1 MKKRMLITAIVMV
14 VVLAVALTTS
24 SLAWFSATQN
34 DVTAANGTFTAA
46 TQSAENVNIAI
57 SKTTSGYA
65 ASCDLDK
72 PNISLMPVAL
82 KSKLNFDTESKISFN
97 SAKVT
102 GSYFDPSESMISD
115 SGDIN
120 LNDNDGSTDAANSDA
135 YAYRDTVYLVNYDSQ
150 NALSKLTIKLDTTL
164 TAAAEKTLP
173 IPVVLLKVS
182 RGTVGSSR
190 GTVGSWTNVGYI
202 VFVLDSTANPSANY
216 TVYDFVT
223 NMKGKTPLSAEVSTS
238 IVNRVTGS
246 TNATGTLATKN
257 ADGSFTASNNFTF
270 GNGLGVN
277 ATEICKIDVVMWFDG
292 EALSSGSQG
301 AAASFNLTFT
311 GSNA

>member
-72 PNISLMPVAL
+72 ANISLMPVAL
-82 KSKLNFDTESKISFN
+82 KSQLNFDTESKISFN

-102 GSYFDPSESMISD
+102 GSHFDPSENMISV

-120 LNDNDGSTDAANSDA
+120 LNDDDGSTDAAKSNA

-150 NALSKLTIKLDTTL
+150 NALAKLTIKLDTTL

-182 RGTVGSSR
+182 RGTVGS
-190 GTVGSWTNVGYI
+190 WTNVGYI
-202 VFVLDSTANPSANY
+202 VFVLDSTTNPSANY

-223 NMKGKTPLSAEVSTS
+223 NMQGKTPLSKEVSTS

-257 ADGSFTASNNFTF
+257 EDGSFTASNDFIF
-270 GNGLGVN
+270 EKGLAVN

>member
-1 MKKRMLITAIVMV
+1 MKKRMLITSIVMV

-24 SLAWFSATQN
+24 SLAWFSASQN
-34 DVTAANGTFTAA
+34 DVTAVNGTFTAA

-72 PNISLMPVAL
+72 ANISLMPVAL
-82 KSKLNFDTESKISFN
+82 KSQLNFDTVDTESKISFN

-102 GSYFDPSESMISD
+102 GSHFDPSENMISD

-120 LNDNDGSTDAANSDA
+120 LNDDDGSTDAAKSNA

-164 TAAAEKTLP
+164 TAAEGKTLP
-173 IPVVLLKVS
+173 IPVVLLKV
-182 RGTVGSSR
+182 SR

-202 VFVLDSTANPSANY
+202 VFVLDSTDSPSAKY

-223 NMKGKTPLSAEVSTS
+223 NMKGKTALSEEVSTS
-238 IVNRVTGS
+238 KVNRVSGT

-257 ADGSFTASNNFTF
+257 EDGSFTASNDFTF
-270 GNGLGVN
+270 ENGLAVN

>member
-65 ASCDLDK
+65 ASCNLDK
-72 PNISLMPVAL
+72 ANIALMPVAL
-82 KSKLNFDTESKISFN
+82 KSQLNFETESKISFN

-102 GSYFDPSESMISD
+102 GSHFDPSEEMISN
-115 SGDIN
+115 SGDID
-120 LNDNDGSTDAANSDA
+120 LNDDDGSTDEAKSNT

-164 TAAAEKTLP
+164 TAVEGKTLP

-182 RGTVGSSR
+182 RGS
-190 GTVGSWTNVGYI
+190 VGSWTNVGYI
-202 VFVLDSTANPSANY
+202 VFVLDSTASPSANY

-223 NMKGKTPLSAEVSTS
+223 NMQGKTPLSEEVSTS
-238 IVNRVTGS
+238 KVNRVAGS
-246 TNATGTLATKN
+246 TNALGTLATKN
-257 ADGSFTASNNFTF
+257 KDGSFTASNDFTF
-270 GNGLGVN
+270 ENGLGVN